1 MEQKQH
7 INELLVITMEECA
20 ELIQECSKRIRFPDT
35 ANEEEW
41 RVRIT
46 KEAGDVLC
54 MINLLIEDDLVSEY
68 GLPLQAK
75 KKLKK
80 LKNWSSLFKEPKDID
95 WSDYH

>member
-46 KEAGDVLC
+46 KEAGDVMC
-54 MINLLIEDDLVSEY
+54 MIQLLIEKDLVN
-68 GLPLQAK
+68 QAELNK
-75 KKLKK
+75 RIVEKREKLKTFST
-80 LKNWSSLFKEPKDID
+80 LTNL
-95 WSDYH
+95 